1 MVWSGMAIGVVLR
14 PVSCFV
20 VPLLFVMV
28 LKCGCVSR
36 VGYGVVF
43 FVDGG
48 ICGFV
53 VGSVVWF
60 VFLVWCLV
68 LLCMWL

>member
-36 VGYGVVF
+36 VGYGVAF
-43 FVDGG
+43 F
-48 ICGFV
+48 C
-53 VGSVVWF
+53 
-60 VFLVWCLV
+60 
-68 LLCMWL
+68 

>member
-36 VGYGVVF
+36 VGYGFVF